1 MHRLQLKIGA
11 EPTQLNL
18 PCCLYIN
25 DTCDISNDDILIF
38 KRERNKYLYIF
49 GFFLVRD
56 VNSTPSPL
64 VYTAYTCRRFHTSE
78 IESPG
83 TDR

>member
-1 MHRLQLKIGA
+1 MFRFRRVLILTNLISNAGDVLHIICRLQLKIGA

-18 PCCLYIN
+18 PCCLYVN

-49 GFFLVRD
+49 GFL
-56 VNSTPSPL
+56 SP
-64 VYTAYTCRRFHTSE
+64 
-78 IESPG
+78 
-83 TDR
+83 